1 MLKTVRGTVNHYDES
16 GGGER
21 GSFAGDGGGEHKGE
35 RGGREGEEGGDWN
48 KDAEFFMQQYRTV
61 LSFKVSFYD
70 DSKAVWQPLLEP
82 WQLQCVLQPGGY
94 DPKVEIAIEA
104 ATAAQINVTRGLIEV
119 LRDLAGQFVSVEMAH
134 RARTGTAEGGGGE
147 LEDKKTKTEE
157 EEEAVRA
164 RASFNPYVH
173 TIARVTL
180 QHHVVPTLLP
190 MTLHHHVNIHLVPG
204 SEVNV

>member
-1 MLKTVRGTVNHYDES
+1 MSSFFVCWYAVLVYVRPTRFLNSWYHITLFFSPSPPSSPPFRRMLKTVRGTVNHYDES

-134 RARTGTAEGGGGE
+134 RARTGTAGGLAG
-147 LEDKKTKTEE
+147 
-157 EEEAVRA
+157 
-164 RASFNPYVH
+164 N
-173 TIARVTL
+173 
-180 QHHVVPTLLP
+180 
-190 MTLHHHVNIHLVPG
+190 
-204 SEVNV
+204 

>member
-21 GSFAGDGGGEHKGE
+21 GSGAGDGGGEHKEE

-48 KDAEFFMQQYRTV
+48 KDAECFMQQYRTV

-82 WQLQCVLQPGGY
+82 WQLQCVLQPGGF

-134 RARTGTAEGGGGE
+134 RARTGTAMAAGGTRGGGGGA
-147 LEDKKTKTEE
+147 LEDKKTKAEE

-173 TIARVTL
+173 TIACDSTTPCST
-180 QHHVVPTLLP
+180 HHPICDSTSP
-190 MTLHHHVNIHLVPG
+190 C
-204 SEVNV
+204 